1 MCYLHRAGHGLGALS
16 DTHGMHTGF
25 QHGEELLVRKRKAG
39 QDAEAGAG
47 ETLCE
52 LTGGREVPESRVGG
66 GFLVKMVPNL
76 VNS

>member
-47 ETLCE
+47 ETLCD
-52 LTGGREVPESRVGG
+52 GGESRSPQEIHPALGVAR
-66 GFLVKMVPNL
+66 KTW
-76 VNS
+76 SSCKT